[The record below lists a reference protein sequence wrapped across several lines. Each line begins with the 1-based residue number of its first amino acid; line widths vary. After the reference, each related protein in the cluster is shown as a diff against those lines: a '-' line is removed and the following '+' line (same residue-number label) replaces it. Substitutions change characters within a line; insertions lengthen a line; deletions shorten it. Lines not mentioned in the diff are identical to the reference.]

1 MPAPNL
7 KRPAGLLTWAGFVL
21 VVIGACTLSLATY
34 ERQGSTVCSLACF
47 TPTFT
52 VQPLGVGSA
61 ILLVWLAA
69 IPLLFVLITRR
80 FHLATVIGPALVLLS
95 VVELIWF
102 SEFGFTIVLSTAFWF
117 LSGAALV
124 ICGSAL
130 EIAGVV
136 RICLRRVRRNPSESQ
151 GAALSGSAS
160 RPAR

>member
-1 MPAPNL
+1 MPAPSL
-7 KRPAGLLTWAGFVL
+7 KRPPGVLTWAGFVL
-21 VVIGACTLSLATY
+21 VVIGACILSLATY

-52 VQPLGVGSA
+52 VQPLGIGSA

-69 IPLLFVLITRR
+69 IPLLFVLITQR

-102 SEFGFTIVLSTAFWF
+102 SEFGLTIVLSSAFWF

-124 ICGSAL
+124 ICGSVL

-136 RICLRRVRRNPSESQ
+136 RVRVRQVRRNPSESQ
-151 GAALSGSAS
+151 GTVPSGSVS